1 MKTAIDAF
9 RTSIA
14 RAGHL
19 GGLHDA
25 MLSLTTKAI
34 DASDILRAQVVLGVS
49 ALDCYIHEIT
59 VLGMVEVLNGHRP
72 GTAAF
77 RNYRVSID
85 SVVGSG
91 VSSGSGWFESD
102 VRERHS
108 FLSFQQP
115 EKIADAIRLF
125 SDVRLWQEVGLRMSM
140 PEADVKARLKLIV
153 DRRNK
158 IAHEADIDPSYPGVL
173 WPITKHDVDGSL
185 QYISKTCESIHSVV
199 T

>member
-1 MKTAIDAF
+1 M
-9 RTSIA
+9 
-14 RAGHL
+14 
-19 GGLHDA
+19 
-25 MLSLTTKAI
+25 
-34 DASDILRAQVVLGVS
+34 
-49 ALDCYIHEIT
+49 
-59 VLGMVEVLNGHRP
+59 
-72 GTAAF
+72 
-77 RNYRVSID
+77 
-85 SVVGSG
+85 VGSG
-91 VSSGSGWFESD
+91 VSGGSGWFESD

-125 SDVRLWQEVGLRMSM
+125 SDVRLWQEVGRRMSM

-185 QYISKTCESIHSVV
+185 QYISKMCECIHSVV